1 MALRAPVARTA
12 YTGLRQIVG
21 PTSEPVSLA
30 ELKAQLGL
38 DESSSADD
46 PRLFLLASAA
56 REMIEQYTGLALVSQ
71 QWRMTLDR
79 WPGARAPWWDGVR
92 EGAITDLHS
101 YGAASWVILP
111 RYPLISVDAVRVF
124 DDADTPATVSVAQ
137 TFVIDAQQE
146 PGRMVLRGGAT
157 WPVALRSANAIEIDF
172 SAGYAQ
178 VPASLKLAVLQVA
191 SYLYGHPGDCT
202 AQHAILHSG
211 AQALLGAHQAARL

>member
-1 MALRAPVARTA
+1 MALRAPIARTA
-12 YTGLRQIVG
+12 YTGLQRIAG
-21 PTSEPVSLA
+21 PLSEPVSLA

-56 REMIEQYTGLALVSQ
+56 REMVEQYTGLALMSQ

-79 WPGARAPWWDGVR
+79 WPGAKAAWWDGVR
-92 EGAITDLHS
+92 QGAISDLHAH
-101 YGAASWVILP
+101 GAASWVILP
-111 RYPLISVDAVRVF
+111 RYPLVSVDAVRVF
-124 DDADTPATVSVAQ
+124 DDADNAATVSVGQSFVVDTQQ
-137 TFVIDAQQE
+137 T

-172 SAGYAQ
+172 TAGYTA
-178 VPASLKLAVLQVA
+178 VPSSLKLAVLQVA

-202 AQHAILHSG
+202 AEHAILHSG
-211 AQALLGAHQAARL
+211 AQAILGAYQVARL